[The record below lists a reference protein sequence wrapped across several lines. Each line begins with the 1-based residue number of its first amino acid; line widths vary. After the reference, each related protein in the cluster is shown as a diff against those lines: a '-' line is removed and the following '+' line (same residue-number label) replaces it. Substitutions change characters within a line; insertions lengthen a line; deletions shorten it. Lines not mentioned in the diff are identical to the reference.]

1 MNTKI
6 VSPIFQNCQ
15 IINKKP
21 SENNSI
27 LDSNPKKNKDI
38 VSNQEHNFN
47 SLFKVV
53 QEEKDSHSQNNLLFI
68 NNDKNNKSSSK
79 NINIIKPKFVTKK
92 KIRGNSISEFIFE
105 FEWLCFPTTNNSKR

>member
-15 IINKKP
+15 MINKKP

-27 LDSNPKKNKDI
+27 LDSNPKKSKDI
-38 VSNQEHNFN
+38 TSNQEHNFN

-92 KIRGNSISEFIFE
+92 KSVLLSNH
-105 FEWLCFPTTNNSKR
+105 K